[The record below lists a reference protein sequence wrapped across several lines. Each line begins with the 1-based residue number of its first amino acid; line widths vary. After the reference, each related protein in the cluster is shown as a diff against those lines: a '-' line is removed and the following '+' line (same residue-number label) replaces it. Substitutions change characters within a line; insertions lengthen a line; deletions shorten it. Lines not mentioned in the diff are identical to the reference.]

1 MFRVTLLAIIA
12 GYADTIGYLHL
23 NAFAGLMT
31 GNTILMG
38 IELAT
43 AKYRQ
48 AAFHGAIIAMFL
60 FGVIFGRIIV
70 RAGLEVFRALLV
82 TSGLLIVS
90 SLSDKFWGALLLALG
105 MGIQN
110 SAANRFGGITLNHV
124 FITGNLQKIGEEFGG
139 FEICID
145 GLSIWLMRI
154 AREIGRGTSMQAL
167 RERRACQERA
177 DAHQA
182 ALPVQSLRPE
192 LHRHAPTRQTAG
204 PEGGGRAALCQRPLD
219 ESHRQAPGCLDAHYP
234 GLAGAVRRR
243 LRPEARAGRPS
254 GGDRARRDVA
264 LSEKKS
270 EPLWIWKAWDRASG
284 QLVDWEC
291 GGRDKATCERLIE
304 RLKRW
309 RTRLYCAD
317 DYAVYGVLLPVG
329 QLYTGKDETQGVERD
344 NARQRHWL
352 ARFRRRSI
360 VVSKTKR
367 MVDVSIALFARFAGN
382 NRITDLLSMLA

>member
-1 MFRVTLLAIIA
+1 MPMLA
-12 GYADTIGYLHL
+12 
-23 NAFAGLMT
+23 
-31 GNTILMG
+31 
-38 IELAT
+38 
-43 AKYRQ
+43 
-48 AAFHGAIIAMFL
+48 
-60 FGVIFGRIIV
+60 
-70 RAGLEVFRALLV
+70 
-82 TSGLLIVS
+82 S
-90 SLSDKFWGALLLALG
+90 
-105 MGIQN
+105 
-110 SAANRFGGITLNHV
+110 
-124 FITGNLQKIGEEFGG
+124 GG

-182 ALPVQSLRPE
+182 ALPVQSLRSE
-192 LHRHAPTRQTAG
+192 LHRHAPTRQAAG
-204 PEGGGRAALCQRPLD
+204 PEGGGRAAVCQRLVHEP
-219 ESHRQAPGCLDAHYP
+219 HRQALGRFNTHHP
-234 GLAGAVRRR
+234 GLAGAVRGR
-243 LRPEARAGRPS
+243 LRPETRAGRTS
-254 GGDRARRDVA
+254 GGDRAGRDVA

-270 EPLWIWKAWDRASG
+270 EPLWVWKAWDRASG
-284 QLVDWEC
+284 RLVDWEC
-291 GGRDKATCERLIE
+291 GDRDKATCERLIA

-329 QLYTGKDETQGVERD
+329 QLHTGKAETHGIERD

-360 VVSKTKR
+360 VVSKAKR

-382 NRITDLLSMLA
+382 DRIADLVSMLT